1 MPLNIFKHLYIFL
14 NETFMNSDIQLILK
28 MSITLYISCKNH
40 FKENII
46 LTLLLLYLGE

>member
-14 NETFMNSDIQLILK
+14 NEIFMNSDIQLILK
-28 MSITLYISCKNH
+28 MSITLYISKNH